1 MILLVFIILSTL
13 FVIFLIEKI
22 IKLNTKY
29 YINEFL
35 YNAMN
40 TTERDARNVSENIIT
55 GNLMQFKYTVYG
67 CSDKEP
73 DKKQLIGFTC
83 DLTSVVE
90 KVYFGYMDPWVDYI
104 EIFDISKG
112 VKVVCID
119 FTQLD
124 DTETLGSIAD
134 KVLKY
139 F

>member
-1 MILLVFIILSTL
+1 MILLVFIILSAL
-13 FVIFLIEKI
+13 FVVSIEKI
-22 IKLNTKY
+22 MKLNTKY

-55 GNLMQFKYTVYG
+55 GNLMQFKYAVYG

-119 FTQLD
+119 FTQLE